1 MEKDFLDEIVASRTR
16 KNPSFPKLVDDAVQR
31 RALAKALAEKREV
44 NGLSQ
49 TVVAA
54 KMGTAASVVSKL
66 EAGGDVRL
74 STFQRYCAAIGQ
86 PFPPNSSL
94 VLAATRRRA
103 VASRSSRKATR
114 RPLAAEQLG

>member
-1 MEKDFLDEIVASRTR
+1 MEKDFLDEIIAARTR
-16 KNPSFPKLVDDAVQR
+16 RNSRFPELVDDAAR
-31 RALAKALAEKREV
+31 RRELAKALAKQREG
-44 NGLSQ
+44 NGLTQ

-86 PFPPNSSL
+86 PFLLSL
-94 VLAATRRRA
+94 ERAAARSASRSPGKRPQMQPAVERRRA
-103 VASRSSRKATR
+103 C
-114 RPLAAEQLG
+114 P